1 MSDKKRPQWLLPAG
15 IGLLVVVLVVVALVR
30 EPVQLDPSTP
40 EGTVQEYL
48 QAIGD
53 KDYDRALEILHPDEF
68 EDCVAADIARSAPND
83 PFTASLDDAE
93 SERGADDEVV
103 VSVRMRFGTGGM
115 FGSSWENWETF
126 TLRSEDGAW
135 WITGRPWPHFHWEC
149 AERGDF

>member
-1 MSDKKRPQWLLPAG
+1 MSDKTRPQWLLPAG
-15 IGLLVVVLVVVALVR
+15 IGLLVVVLVAVALVR
-30 EPVQLDPSTP
+30 EPVQLDRSTP

-68 EDCVAADIARSAPND
+68 EGCVAADIARSAPND
-83 PFTASLDDAE
+83 PFTASLEDAE
-93 SERGADDEVV
+93 SERGDDNEVV

-126 TLRSEDGAW
+126 TLRSENGVW
-135 WITGRPWPHFHWEC
+135 HITGQPWPHFHWEC